1 MSVQLDIVQPNGP
14 VIAWPALGD
23 ATKGSTVDTRY
34 LEYCYGDP
42 HFYEI
47 PLGRMGG
54 VGQSQIYRHA
64 DGLGW
69 TDWRTGVSNGWFH
82 VQTEGAVL
90 PRQGWKIH
98 VSATLGNAQ
107 ELLAAVAAYCNEH
120 RVPFKYLPS
129 SADLMRNN
137 VKYAGRGGSGKF
149 ITIYPSDAE
158 HCERVVRDLDGKIG
172 GADGPYIL
180 SDLRWQAGP
189 LYLRYGGFALQQVR
203 NDSDELVP
211 AIEAPDGS
219 LVPDERGPVF
229 RPPTWVETPPFVR
242 EQLDRMGSDQR
253 PESFPYEVR
262 EALHFSN
269 GGGIYVA
276 RALAD
281 DQTVVIKEAR
291 PFAGLTPD
299 GRDAVARLEREA
311 QFIRDFC
318 DVPNVVRMRDYVVEG
333 GHHFLV
339 EEFVEGRTLNK
350 EMVMRNPLVR
360 GDQTRE
366 DRLEYRD
373 WVLRLMTSIS
383 ETVDQFHERRVVFG
397 DLHPNNLM
405 ITPDGEPRFIDFEMA
420 YRFDETDVA
429 AAGAPGYMAPDAR
442 TGPGADRYSLA
453 AMRLGL
459 FVPLTVLLG
468 LDDTKL
474 EHLVEGAQERFE
486 LDDAYCEAIL
496 RDAAVKLPKRPPS
509 ARVERTRAVVRGWD
523 VETVTGIQEISR
535 SINRGVWENLDLS
548 RRDRAFPGD
557 IRQFTENGFGLAHGA
572 CGNLLSTPGEPGA
585 QDEVLDWVLDGI
597 STSQNPV
604 APGFYDGIAGIAY
617 TARRMGRDEI
627 ADTLIDGLV
636 SAPLER
642 LTSDLFGGLAGI
654 GCLLLAE
661 GRRDAGMKGKVGDA
675 LLTVR
680 SVLAD
685 RMAQGAPHIRLVN
698 DTPTVETGKGGM
710 MRGLTGQALFW
721 LESFE
726 AGGDPG
732 DLDKA
737 RQAIE
742 IDLGLCQVVADGSI
756 QLNEGWRTLPYLANG
771 SAGVGIAMTRFLKHA
786 DVPEWQETLAGIELA
801 VRADFVIQ
809 SNLFNGR
816 AGLVVFLAHLLS
828 SGHSGVT
835 TQADLERHVRQL
847 GTYAV
852 VNRTGI
858 HFPGEQIMRLS
869 TDWATGSA
877 GVKDTLDLYS
887 RLLTGGPGGAMGVP
901 LIGVDPLYPSSAAA
915 PMAVVV
921 ANGASP
927 ERR

>member
-1 MSVQLDIVQPNGP
+1 
-14 VIAWPALGD
+14 
-23 ATKGSTVDTRY
+23 VDTRY

-42 HFYEI
+42 YFYEI

-54 VGQSQIYRHA
+54 AGQSRAYRHA
-64 DGLGW
+64 AGLDWAG
-69 TDWRTGVSNGWFH
+69 WRTGAANGWFH
-82 VQTEGAVL
+82 VQPEGVAL

-98 VSATLGNAQ
+98 VSATLDNAQ
-107 ELLAAVAAYCNEH
+107 ELLESVAAYCNEH
-120 RVPFKYLPS
+120 QIPFKYLPS

-149 ITIYPSDAE
+149 VTIYPSDDE

-203 NDSDELVP
+203 NESDELVA

-229 RPPTWVETPPFVR
+229 RPPAWVETPAFVR
-242 EQLDRMGSDQR
+242 EQLERMGSDQR

-299 GRDAVARLEREA
+299 GRDAVTRLEREA
-311 QFIRDFC
+311 QFLQEFS
-318 DVPNVVRMRDYVVEG
+318 DVPNVVRMRDYLVEG

-366 DRLEYRD
+366 DRIEYRD
-373 WVLRLMTSIS
+373 WVLGLMTSIS
-383 ETVDQFHERRVVFG
+383 ETVEQFHERRVVFG

-405 ITPDGEPRFIDFEMA
+405 ITSDGEPRFIDFEMA
-420 YRFDETDVA
+420 YRFEETDVA

-459 FVPLTVLLG
+459 FVPLTVLLA
-468 LDDTKL
+468 LDDSKL

-486 LDDAYCEAIL
+486 LDDAYCDAIL
-496 RDAAVKLPKRPPS
+496 RDAAVELPKRPPS
-509 ARVERTRAVVRGWD
+509 PQVERTRLVVRGWD
-523 VETVTGIQEISR
+523 VETVTGIEQISR
-535 SINRGVWENLDLS
+535 SIGRGAWENLDLS

-585 QDEVLDWVLDGI
+585 QEEVFDWVLDGI
-597 STSQNPV
+597 STSSNPV
-604 APGFYDGIAGIAY
+604 APGFYDGIAGVAY
-617 TARRMGRDEI
+617 TARRLGRDEL
-627 ADTLIDGLV
+627 ADALIGELV
-636 SAPLER
+636 AAPLER

-654 GCLLLAE
+654 GCFLLAE
-661 GRRDAGMKGKVGDA
+661 ARRDAGMGGKVGEA
-675 LLTVR
+675 LMTVR
-680 SVLAD
+680 SVLAE
-685 RMAQGAPHIRLVN
+685 RLAQGAPHIRLVN

-732 DLDKA
+732 DLDRA

-742 IDLGLCQVVADGSI
+742 IDLGLCQVVEDGSI
-756 QLNEGWRTLPYLANG
+756 QLNEGWRTLPYLASG
-771 SAGVGIAMTRFLKHA
+771 SAGVGVAMTRFLKHS

-828 SGHSGVT
+828 SGQHSAT

-877 GVKDTLDLYS
+877 GVKDTLDLYA
-887 RLLTGGPGGAMGVP
+887 RLLAGGPGGAMGVP
-901 LIGVDPLYPSSAAA
+901 LIGVDRLYTSPASVDGDDVGAD
-915 PMAVVV
+915 
-921 ANGASP
+921 GASP
-927 ERR
+927 RGGDQP